1 MGAKTAGVE
10 FAVLGPLEVRSDG
23 RAIPIGR
30 GKQRTLLALLVLNAG
45 RVVPAER
52 LIDELWGDDPPATAS
67 TALQVYVSRLR
78 KALGGNAIATRE
90 PGYVVDVA
98 RDAIDLFRFERIV
111 REARAADP
119 ERAVE
124 LLREALELWRG
135 PPLADV
141 DLRREAERLDE
152 LRLDAVE
159 ECLELELGFGRHGE
173 LVHQLEALVREQPLR
188 ERFREQLM
196 LALYRS
202 GRQAEALDA
211 YRDAR
216 RALVEELGIE
226 PGERLQQLEQAILRH
241 EPALGADTR
250 PVTAT
255 AVFFDLGIVGE
266 IEPIAEPA
274 LAAAE
279 QAFRA
284 AGGRVERGVADAVV
298 AIFAGDASAQ
308 AAVHAAVAARAK
320 LAEFGS
326 ELTPRAGVATG
337 DALLG
342 ERVSGAAVVLAA
354 RRVRSAGPGEILV
367 GERTAAAVR
376 GTFDLHRRGDSY
388 VLDA

>member
-1 MGAKTAGVE
+1 VDY
-10 FAVLGPLEVRSDG
+10 AVLGPLEVREDG

-45 RVVPAER
+45 RVVSAER
-52 LIDELWGDDPPATAS
+52 LIDELWGDEPPATAS

-78 KALGGNAIATRE
+78 KSLGGDAIATRD
-90 PGYVVDVA
+90 PGYAIDVAQDAVDVY
-98 RDAIDLFRFERIV
+98 RFEQLV
-111 REARAADP
+111 REARAKEP
-119 ERAVE
+119 ERAVA
-124 LLREALELWRG
+124 LLREALDLWRG

-141 DLRREAERLDE
+141 DLRRESERLDE
-152 LRLDAVE
+152 LRLDAME
-159 ECLELELGFGRHGE
+159 ACIELELGFGRHAE
-173 LVHQLEALVREQPLR
+173 IVNELEALVREQPLR

-216 RALVEELGIE
+216 RTLVEELGIE

-255 AVFFDLGIVGE
+255 ALFLDLGIVGE
-266 IEPIAEPA
+266 VEPIVEPA

-279 QAFRA
+279 QVLRD
-284 AGGRVERGVADAVV
+284 AGGQVERGVADALI
-298 AIFAGDASAQ
+298 ALFAGDSSAET
-308 AAVHAAVAARAK
+308 ATHAAVAACAR
-320 LAEFGS
+320 LAEFGDA
-326 ELTPRAGVATG
+326 LAPRAGLATG

-342 ERVSGAAVVLAA
+342 ERISGPAVVLAA
-354 RRVRSAGPGEILV
+354 RRVRNAAPGEIAV

-376 GTFDLHRRGDSY
+376 GTFDLHRRGDGY
-388 VLDA
+388 VLQPDIVR

>member
-1 MGAKTAGVE
+1 M
-10 FAVLGPLEVRSDG
+10 EVRSDG
-23 RAIPIGR
+23 RTIPIGR

-45 RVVPAER
+45 RVVSAER

-98 RDAIDLFRFERIV
+98 PEAIDLFRFERIV
-111 REARAADP
+111 REARVADP
-119 ERAVE
+119 ERAVV

-135 PPLADV
+135 PALSDV
-141 DLRREAERLDE
+141 DLRRESERLDE
-152 LRLDAVE
+152 LRIDALE
-159 ECLELELGFGRHGE
+159 ACLELELGFGRHAE
-173 LVHQLEALVREQPLR
+173 LVSQLEALVREQPLR

-216 RALVEELGIE
+216 RTLVEELGIE
-226 PGERLQQLEQAILRH
+226 PGDRLQQLEQAILRH

-337 DALLG
+337 DATLG
-342 ERVSGAAVVLAA
+342 ERVSGPAIVLAA
-354 RRVRSAGPGEILV
+354 RRVRSAGPGEIVV

-376 GTFDLHRRGDSY
+376 GTFDLHRRGDAY

>member
-1 MGAKTAGVE
+1 VE
-10 FAVLGPLEVRSDG
+10 FAVLGPVEVRNDG

-45 RVVPAER
+45 RVVPAAR
-52 LIDELWGDDPPATAS
+52 LIDELWGEDPPATAA

-111 REARAADP
+111 REARAAEP
-119 ERAVE
+119 ERAVV
-124 LLREALELWRG
+124 LLREALALWRG

-152 LRLDAVE
+152 LRLDALE
-159 ECLELELGFGRHGE
+159 ACLDLELGFGRHAE
-173 LVHQLEALVREQPLR
+173 LVPQLEALVREQPLR
-188 ERFREQLM
+188 ERFREQQM

-226 PGERLQQLEQAILRH
+226 PGERLQRLEQAILRH

-298 AIFAGDASAQ
+298 AIFAGAASAQ
-308 AAVHAAVAARAK
+308 AAVHAAVAARAR

-337 DALLG
+337 DAMLG
-342 ERVSGAAVVLAA
+342 ERVSGPAVVLAA
-354 RRVRSAGPGEILV
+354 RRVRSAGPGEIVV

-376 GTFDLHRRGDSY
+376 GTFDLHRRGDGY
-388 VLDA
+388 VLDN

>member
-1 MGAKTAGVE
+1 VE

-45 RVVPAER
+45 RIVPTER

-67 TALQVYVSRLR
+67 TALQVYISRLR
-78 KALGGNAIATRE
+78 KALGGNAIATRD
-90 PGYVVDVA
+90 PGYVVEVA
-98 RDAIDLFRFERIV
+98 RDSIDLFRFERIV
-111 REARAADP
+111 REARVADP
-119 ERAVE
+119 ERAVV

-152 LRLDAVE
+152 LRLDALE
-159 ECLELELGFGRHGE
+159 ACLELELGFGRNAE

-216 RALVEELGIE
+216 RTLVEELGIE
-226 PGERLQQLEQAILRH
+226 PGDRLQQLEQAILRH

-308 AAVHAAVAARAK
+308 AAVGAAVAARAK
-320 LAEFGS
+320 LAQFGA

-337 DALLG
+337 EAVIG
-342 ERVSGAAVVLAA
+342 ERVSGPAVVLAA
-354 RRVRSAGPGEILV
+354 RRVRTAGPGEIVV

-376 GTFDLHRRGDSY
+376 GAFDLHRRGDGY
-388 VLDA
+388 VLDT